1 MAKPELSE
9 LFEKNRF
16 PTTGWQIFTAVL
28 YSPFGIVLT
37 VLRVFI
43 ALQACLAAAV
53 LPELSLIRIF
63 VLRVMCFILG
73 IYVKEEN
80 PLERDKKA
88 QVFIA
93 NHITRFDHVPVHIVT
108 GCVTPSMWQLPDSL
122 SWTLGL
128 KDFGIS
134 QGKDSFL
141 TKLRQHQEKSN
152 TPLLLF
158 PEEATTTGKVG
169 LLKFSPW
176 CASMNNLVQP
186 ICLHVWRPFFVNIAA
201 NVLGSSASADL
212 FWLFFSLVT
221 VYRIKYLPTIRREED
236 ETDEQMTER
245 IEQTIAVETGIAST
259 KYTAKD
265 KAEYE
270 KRYLMELNR
279 PMIVQS
285 PNAPARISAELQRMA
300 AQVSEVLPYVP
311 QEVIIRDLRRT
322 RCVDLTISNILE
334 GNVRYIPVAQE
345 EQRTGPTAASTV
357 LVRPSSSHMTPSQ
370 DSTPSFPKS
379 AQDRMLSF
387 VERKT
392 KLIEE
397 ARHRYMEK
405 HGLLEKQ
412 S

>member
-28 YSPFGIVLT
+28 YSPFGIVLS

-80 PLERDKKA
+80 PSERDKKA
-88 QVFIA
+88 QIFIA
-93 NHITRFDHVPVHIVT
+93 NHITRFDHIPVHIVT
-108 GCVTPSMWQLPDSL
+108 GCITPCMWQLPDSL

-134 QGKDSFL
+134 QGKDPFL
-141 TKLRQHQEKSN
+141 TRLRLHQEKSKI
-152 TPLLLF
+152 PLLLF

-176 CASMNNLVQP
+176 CASVNNLVQP
-186 ICLHVWRPFFVNIAA
+186 ISLQVWRPFFVNIAV

-212 FWLFFSLVT
+212 FWLFFPLVT
-221 VYRIKYLPTIRREED
+221 VYKIKYLPTIRREAE

-245 IEQTIAVETGIAST
+245 IEQMVAAEMGIPST

-265 KAEYE
+265 MAEYE
-270 KRYLMELNR
+270 KRYLIELNR
-279 PMIVQS
+279 PMIVQTS
-285 PNAPARISAELQRMA
+285 NAPVRVSAELQRMA
-300 AQVSEVLPYVP
+300 AQVSEVLPYIP
-311 QEVIIRDLRRT
+311 QDAIIRDLRRT

-334 GNVRYIPVAQE
+334 GSVRYVPIPQE
-345 EQRTGPTAASTV
+345 EQRTGSVASSGV
-357 LVRPSSSHMTPSQ
+357 MRPSGSHTSSSQ
-370 DSTPSFPKS
+370 DSAPSFPKS

-397 ARHRYMEK
+397 ARRRYMEK
-405 HGLLEKQ
+405 HGLIDKQ
-412 S
+412 